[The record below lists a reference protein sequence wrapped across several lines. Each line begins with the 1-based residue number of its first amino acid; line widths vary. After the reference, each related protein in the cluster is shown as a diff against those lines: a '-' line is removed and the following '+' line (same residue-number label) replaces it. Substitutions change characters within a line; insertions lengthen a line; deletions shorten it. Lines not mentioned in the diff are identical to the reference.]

1 MAISNDVLSSTLRIL
16 LDDEV
21 DQLFQATPLLS
32 MMRAKGGVETYD
44 GGQKLDVPLILEE
57 HSSITQLDSGYEPVN
72 LAVKDSLRVAS
83 FNWCDFVAPIVL
95 TRSEELSNKGERA
108 IVSILEA
115 RLKSVM
121 GALQREVEK
130 QVVCNQ
136 STILTNLLTFNGLSD
151 SGGHSTYV
159 KTGGSNTGFFENN
172 AVGSQTNS
180 IGGLSKNT
188 FSRLHNQF
196 KDSAGTITN
205 QIDDMT
211 DLYISCQIN
220 SPNGKGPDLIICS
233 SGYFSNYKKLIQSN
247 NERYIDDTQLDAG
260 RLSLMFNGAALHVDP
275 FLGKAQQGD
284 GTATTDDQIGAYFLN
299 TEYMKIAFDSAAQLE
314 MEDFEHVSGYASRSA
329 NIYTRLQIYF
339 SHMASQG
346 LHTGTFE

>member
-16 LDDEV
+16 LDEEV

-32 MMRAKGGVETYD
+32 MMRAKGGIETYD

-72 LAVKDSLRVAS
+72 LAVKDSLRTAS

-108 IVSILEA
+108 IISILEA

-130 QVVCNQ
+130 QVVAN
-136 STILTNLLTFNGLSD
+136 SSSILTNLNTFNGLVH
-151 SGGHSTYV
+151 GGGV
-159 KTGGSNTGFFENN
+159 AVTGGSTTGFFENN
-172 AVGSQTNS
+172 AVGSQTNT
-180 IGGLSKNT
+180 IGGLDKGT
-188 FSRLHNQF
+188 FERLNNQYQV
-196 KDSAGTITN
+196 SAAIGD
-205 QIDDMT
+205 QIEDMT
-211 DLYISCQIN
+211 KLYVACQIN
-220 SPNGKGPDLIICS
+220 SPNGRGPDLIICS
-233 SGYFSNYKKLIQSN
+233 TNYFTNYKDLIQAN
-247 NERYIDDTQLDAG
+247 NERYVDDTQLDAG

-275 FLGKAQQGD
+275 FLGQAQQGD
-284 GTATTDDQIGAYFLN
+284 GTATVGNLVGAYFLN
-299 TEYMKIAFDSAAQLE
+299 TEYMKIAFDSAAQFE

-329 NIYTRLQIYF
+329 NIYTRMQVYF

-346 LHTGTFE
+346 LHTGPFDTV